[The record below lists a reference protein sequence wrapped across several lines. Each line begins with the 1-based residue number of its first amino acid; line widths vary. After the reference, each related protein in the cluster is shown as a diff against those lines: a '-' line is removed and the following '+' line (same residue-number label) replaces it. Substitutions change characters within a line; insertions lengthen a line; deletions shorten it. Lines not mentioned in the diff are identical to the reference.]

1 MRTVVFRLII
11 FYVCA
16 ITVMLAMTPW
26 SQTGSATVG
35 GSPFVRA
42 FGAVGIP
49 FAASLMN
56 IVVITAALSSANTN
70 LYLSTRMLF
79 SLSRIR
85 YAPRWLGGLSRN
97 GVPHA
102 ALGIST
108 GGMVAAIL
116 LAIFAPK
123 GAFLLLYGTAVAGM
137 YFVWIVIL
145 MSHIGFRRKLGTD
158 ALANLPLRLPAQ
170 SVLSVSGIVVLSA
183 IAATTFFVEG
193 LKNTVPTFVVF
204 LVVMSVI
211 YWRARHRAV

>member
-1 MRTVVFRLII
+1 MRNVVFRLII

-26 SQTGSATVG
+26 SRTGSATIS

-42 FGAVGIP
+42 FGTIGIP
-49 FAASLMN
+49 FASSLMN
-56 IVVITAALSSANTN
+56 LVVITAALSSANTN

-79 SLSRIR
+79 SLSHSC
-85 YAPRWLGGLSRN
+85 YAPALLGRLSLN
-97 GVPHA
+97 GVPHY

-137 YFVWIVIL
+137 FFVWIVIL
-145 MSHIGFRRKLGTD
+145 MTHLGFRRTLSAD
-158 ALANLPLRLPAQ
+158 AVASLPLKLPAHPVF
-170 SVLSVSGIVVLSA
+170 SILGIIALVA
-183 IAATTFFVEG
+183 IAVTTFFVDG
-193 LKNTVPTFVVF
+193 LRNSIPTFAVF
-204 LVVMSVI
+204 LVVMSAI
-211 YWRARHRAV
+211 YLRARRKAV